1 MCIFSQLFIVFFI
14 SRTPCMTKTHFE
26 YGYLCIWIKRLQK
39 VPSSEGK
46 LLHRS
51 TKLIEVKYLHFY
63 PIIYCILHW
72 KKISALLD
80 PLSLHFQF
88 LGHPVWLKHILNKLI
103 FVFGS
108 KGSQKAP
115 A

>member
-1 MCIFSQLFIVFFI
+1 
-14 SRTPCMTKTHFE
+14 MTKTHFE
-26 YGYLCIWIKRLQK
+26 YGYLCIWIKGLQK

-80 PLSLHFQF
+80 PLSLQFQS
-88 LGHPVWLKHILNKLI
+88 LGHPVWLKHILNKAKISL
-103 FVFGS
+103 
-108 KGSQKAP
+108 
-115 A
+115 